1 MEQVALFKGYILE
14 FIAFFVAAIIVL
26 AAFLVR
32 ECIWMKKNAK
42 HAVSPEEANKHS
54 TQTFMWVCVFLFI
67 WVAAILTCTLYVTG
81 GRWFEYALIAASSVG
96 GVCLS
101 IALLKKKF

>member
-1 MEQVALFKGYILE
+1 MEQVALFKDYVLE
-14 FIAFFVAAIIVL
+14 FIAFFAVAIIVL

-32 ECIWMKKNAK
+32 ECLWMKKNAK
-42 HAVSPEEANKHS
+42 HAVSSEEANKHS
-54 TQTFMWVCVFLFI
+54 AQTFAWVCVFLFI
-67 WVAAILTCTLYVTG
+67 WVAAILAYTLHVTN